1 MKLNFPTKLTV
12 VRIIMIPIC
21 MLFII
26 YPFYT
31 GDILW
36 RIVAALLFIGISLTD
51 MLDGMLARKW
61 NMVTDIGKFLDPVAD
76 KMLVIGV
83 MIAIILRYGTI
94 NPTFCNFFGWT
105 LFIIILR
112 EMSVTSLRMIASNK
126 SGAVIDA
133 AWLGKVKTTVQMIG
147 IVIVLIEPIV
157 FSEMIFSY
165 IASSA
170 MIIITVLSGLD
181 YFRAYL
187 PLIADSENK

>member
-12 VRIIMIPIC
+12 IRIVMIPVC

-26 YPFYT
+26 YPFFY

-36 RIVAALLFIGISLTD
+36 RIVAASLFIVISLTD

-61 NMVTDIGKFLDPVAD
+61 NMVTDIGKFLDPIAD

-83 MIAIILRYGTI
+83 MIAILLRYGET

-105 LFIIILR
+105 LFVTILR

-126 SGAVIDA
+126 SGAVLAA
-133 AWLGKVKTTVQMIG
+133 AWLGKVKTTVQMVG
-147 IVIVLIEPIV
+147 IVIVLIEPIF
-157 FSEMIFSY
+157 FSQMIFSY
-165 IASSA
+165 IAASA
-170 MIIITVLSGLD
+170 MIIMTVLSGLD

-187 PLIADSENK
+187 PLIAETENK